1 MALGSWTLGQ
11 NVYRNKVW
19 DGKYKNFLWNW
30 TQILDNRRASTLC
43 VMDLESWIN
52 LILIGDI
59 FLATTNWKPQNYS
72 STNKYEHKLK
82 TNVTFKIISLW
93 IKHQTKTYF
102 QVKPNLKT
110 KTLFDTF
117 QTGSVYRIGVIVH
130 FRSASG
136 ATDSLKDSL
145 KGFLTQVL
153 GGHFDTFW
161 CEFFGKIKMKLK
173 SIKT

>member
-1 MALGSWTLGQ
+1 MMCFRMRIQFAFLHHFEVLGDHWWRLGL
-11 NVYRNKVW
+11 RLW
-19 DGKYKNFLWNW
+19 DKMYIEIKFGTENTRIFYGTELSSVW

-43 VMDLESWIN
+43 FMDLESWIN

-93 IKHQTKTYF
+93 IKHQTNTYF

-110 KTLFDTF
+110 QIRYFSNRL
-117 QTGSVYRIGVIVH
+117 R
-130 FRSASG
+130 
-136 ATDSLKDSL
+136 L
-145 KGFLTQVL
+145 
-153 GGHFDTFW
+153 
-161 CEFFGKIKMKLK
+161 
-173 SIKT
+173 